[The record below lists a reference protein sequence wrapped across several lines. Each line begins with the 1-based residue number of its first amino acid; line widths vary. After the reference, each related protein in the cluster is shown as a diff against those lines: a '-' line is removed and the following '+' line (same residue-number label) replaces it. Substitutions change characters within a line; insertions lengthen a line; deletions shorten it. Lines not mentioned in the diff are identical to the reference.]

1 MSEPLPPPP
10 PPSYAP
16 PPPPPAGGASSNKT
30 LMLVLSY
37 LGLLA
42 IIPLVVEKDD
52 KEIQWHAKHG
62 LVICV
67 LWFIVCI
74 AVGVLSV
81 IPFFGHLAGCFF
93 SVVAPIGALILAV
106 LCIMKAVNG
115 QRFIIPGVSQYA
127 DKF

>member
-16 PPPPPAGGASSNKT
+16 PPPPPAGGGSSNKT
-30 LMLVLSY
+30 PMLVLSY

-42 IIPLVVEKDD
+42 IIPFVVEKDD
-52 KEIQWHAKHG
+52 KEVQWHAKHG
-62 LVICV
+62 LVITA
-67 LWFIVCI
+67 LWI
-74 AVGVLSV
+74 AVSLVFFVLGQ
-81 IPFFGHLAGCFF
+81 IPVLGCLAAIVSIFVPLGW
-93 SVVAPIGALILAV
+93 LILAI

>member
-30 LMLVLSY
+30 VMLVLSY

-42 IIPLVVEKDD
+42 IIPFVVEKDD
-52 KEIQWHAKHG
+52 KEVQWHAKHG

-67 LWFIVCI
+67 LWV
-74 AVGVLSV
+74 AVSLVFFVLAH
-81 IPFFGHLAGCFF
+81 IPFLGCLAGLISIFI
-93 SVVAPIGALILAV
+93 PIGMLILAV

>member
-1 MSEPLPPPP
+1 MSEPLPPP

-16 PPPPPAGGASSNKT
+16 PPPAGAANSNKT
-30 LMLVLSY
+30 VMLVLSY

-42 IIPLVVEKDD
+42 IIPFVVEKDD
-52 KEIQWHAKHG
+52 KEVQWHAKHG

-67 LWFIVCI
+67 LWV
-74 AVGVLSV
+74 AVSLVFFVLGH
-81 IPFFGHLAGCFF
+81 IPFLGCLAGLISIFI
-93 SVVAPIGALILAV
+93 PIGMLILAV

>member
-16 PPPPPAGGASSNKT
+16 PPAGGSSNKT

-42 IIPLVVEKDD
+42 IIPFVVEKDD
-52 KEIQWHAKHG
+52 KEVQWHAKHG

-67 LWFIVCI
+67 LWVIISLVFF
-74 AVGVLSV
+74 VLGH
-81 IPFFGHLAGCFF
+81 IPFLGCLAGLISIFI
-93 SVVAPIGALILAV
+93 PIGMLILAI